1 MIRNLFTRL
10 LEKVKHLLFFKVKVE
25 KMNPLREL
33 QKYGQSFWL
42 DYIRRS
48 LITSGE
54 LRRLVEEDGLRGV
67 TSNPTIFQKA
77 IAGSL
82 DYDKAITEILK
93 TDPHVDGQDLF
104 ERLVIEDIQLA
115 ADILRPVYD
124 ETGGADGFVSLELPP
139 DLAHNTYKTLEEAHR
154 LWKKVNRPNLML
166 KVPAT
171 SEGIP
176 VIETLIAEGINV
188 NITLM
193 FSLSHYDAVANAYI
207 RGIER
212 CKEPNKVSSVAS
224 FFVSRIDSIVDK
236 NLENIG
242 TSEALALKGKIAIA
256 NAKTTYKRFQEIFSG
271 DRWERLEKRG
281 ARLQRPLWASTST
294 KNPSYSDV
302 LYIEELIGPNTVNTV
317 PPATMNAFRDHGLA
331 KSRLDRG
338 FEEAEA
344 QLNKL
349 KKIGINFNEI
359 TEKLQFDGV
368 NAFSKSYNEL
378 LLTLE
383 EKRQA
388 IIQGQKATRTYTLGE
403 YQEKVKNRLKIW
415 RDIDFSRRLWS
426 KDPTLWF
433 EKTVPEITDRLG
445 WLTLPEM
452 MQDQVE
458 DLVSFAEEIKSEGM
472 RNVVLL
478 GMGGSSLAPDVFQN
492 IFGNKNGYPK
502 LIVLDSTHPLT
513 LKSVEDKIDL
523 SKTLFLV
530 SSKSGTTIETL
541 SLFKYFWKK
550 IQVISKNS
558 GQHFVAITD
567 HGTPLMTLA
576 EDRGFRRIFTAPSDI
591 GGRYSALTVFG
602 LVPAALIGLNIC
614 KILDQAWMMSESCAF
629 CMLPDEAPGLEL
641 GATLGELTESGR
653 DKVTFLTSPSLTR
666 FPIWLEQL
674 IAESTGKDGKGII
687 PVANEPAFGTEFY
700 EKDRLFVFIFIEKDD
715 NQELEKLYQDINDA
729 GHPTVR
735 INMTEK
741 MNLGQE
747 IFCWEKAIAS
757 AGAILGIHPFNQ
769 PNVELAKQLARQEME
784 KSKDNKQFKEDI
796 ETCSIENTDKLLESF
811 KKWVGQVQAGDYVV
825 IQAYLQYD
833 QEITEVLQKIRLQLT
848 KRFRVATTSGFGPR
862 FLHSTGQLHKGG
874 PNTCLILQ
882 LIDEPAEQ
890 LEIPETEYTFNSLIQ
905 AQALG
910 DYNALKQ
917 LNRRVLR
924 INLKKDPIRGL
935 SQILD
940 LI

>member
-1 MIRNLFTRL
+1 
-10 LEKVKHLLFFKVKVE
+10 
-25 KMNPLREL
+25 MNPLREL

-77 IAGSL
+77 ISGSS
-82 DYDKAITEILK
+82 DYDKTITDILK

-104 ERLVIEDIQLA
+104 ERLAIEDIQMA
-115 ADILRPVYD
+115 ADILTPVYN
-124 ETGGADGFVSLELPP
+124 ETGGADGFVSLELSP
-139 DLAHNTYKTLEEAHR
+139 DLAHNTSKTIEEARR

-193 FSLSHYDAVANAYI
+193 FSLSHYEAVANAYI
-207 RGIER
+207 KGIER

-242 TSEALALKGKIAIA
+242 TSKALALKGKIAIA

-271 DRWERLEKRG
+271 ERWERLAKGG

-302 LYIEELIGPNTVNTV
+302 LYIEELIGPDTVNTV
-317 PPATMNAFRDHGLA
+317 PPVTMNAFRDHGLPE
-331 KSRLDRG
+331 SRLDSG

-344 QLNKL
+344 QLNEL
-349 KKIGINFNEI
+349 KKLGIDFNEI

-378 LLTLE
+378 LSTLE
-383 EKRQA
+383 EKHQT
-388 IIQGQKATRTYTLGE
+388 IIQGQKATRVYTLGE
-403 YQEKVKNRLKIW
+403 YHEKVKNRLNIW
-415 RDIDFSRRLWS
+415 RDIGFSRRLWS

-433 EKTVPEITDRLG
+433 EKPVPEITDRLG

-452 MQDQVE
+452 MHDQVE
-458 DLVSFAEEIKSEGM
+458 DLFSFADEIKTEGI

-492 IFGNKNGYPK
+492 IFGNKNGYPQ
-502 LIVLDSTHPLT
+502 LIVLDSTHPSII
-513 LKSVEDKIDL
+513 KSVEDKIDL

-541 SLFKYFWKK
+541 SLFKYFWEK
-550 IQVISKNS
+550 IQATNKNS

-567 HGTPLMTLA
+567 YGTPLMKLA
-576 EDRGFRRIFTAPSDI
+576 EDRGFRGIFTAPSDI

-602 LVPAALIGLNIC
+602 LVPAALIGLDIRQ
-614 KILDQAWMMSESCAF
+614 ILDQAWMMSESCAF
-629 CMLPDEAPGLEL
+629 CILPDETPGLEL
-641 GATLGELTESGR
+641 GATLGELTEAGR
-653 DKVTFLTSPSLTR
+653 DKVTFLTSPSITR

-687 PVANEPAFGTEFY
+687 PVTNEPAIKTEFY
-700 EKDRLFVFIFIEKDD
+700 EKDRLFVFLFIEKDD
-715 NQELEKLYQDINDA
+715 NQELEKLYQDISDA
-729 GHPTVR
+729 DHPIVR

-747 IFCWEKAIAS
+747 IFRWEKAIAA

-784 KSKDNKQFKEDI
+784 KSKDKKQSKEDI
-796 ETCSIENTDKLLESF
+796 GTYSIENPDNLCETF
-811 KKWVGQVQAGDYVV
+811 KKWIGQAQVGDYVT

-833 QEITEVLQKIRLQLT
+833 QEIIETLQKIRLELT
-848 KRFRVATTSGFGPR
+848 KRFKLATTSGFGPR

-910 DYNALKQ
+910 DYDALKQ

-924 INLKKDPIRGL
+924 INLKKNPIRGL

-940 LI
+940 LIQQ

>member
-1 MIRNLFTRL
+1 MSIILGDR
-10 LEKVKHLLFFKVKVE
+10 KVNYCSIEVE

-54 LRRLVEEDGLRGV
+54 LHRLVEEDGLRGV

-77 IAGSL
+77 IAGSS

-93 TDPHVDGQDLF
+93 TDPHVDVQDLF
-104 ERLVIEDIQLA
+104 ERLAIEDIQMA
-115 ADILRPVYD
+115 ADILQPVYD
-124 ETGGADGFVSLELPP
+124 ETGGADGFVSLELSP
-139 DLAHNTYKTLEEAHR
+139 DLAYNTPKTIEEARR

-193 FSLSHYDAVANAYI
+193 FSLSHYEAVANAYVK
-207 RGIER
+207 GIER

-271 DRWERLEKRG
+271 ERWERLAKRG
-281 ARLQRPLWASTST
+281 ARLQKPLWASTST

-302 LYIEELIGPNTVNTV
+302 LYIEELIGPDTVNTV
-317 PPATMNAFRDHGLA
+317 PPPTMNAFRDHGLPA
-331 KSRLDRG
+331 SRLDSG

-344 QLNKL
+344 QLNQL
-349 KKIGINFNEI
+349 KKLGIDFNEI

-378 LLTLE
+378 LSTLE

-415 RDIDFSRRLWS
+415 RDIGFNRRLWS
-426 KDPTLWF
+426 KDPTLWV
-433 EKTVPEITDRLG
+433 EKSVPEITDRLG
-445 WLTLPEM
+445 WLTMPEM
-452 MQDQVE
+452 MHDQVE
-458 DLVSFAEEIKSEGM
+458 DLFSFAEEIKSEGI

-492 IFGNKNGYPK
+492 IFGNKNGYPQ
-502 LIVLDSTHPLT
+502 LIVLDSTHPST
-513 LKSVEDKIDL
+513 IKSVEDKIDL

-550 IQVISKNS
+550 IQPINKNS

-567 HGTPLMTLA
+567 YGTPLMKLA
-576 EDRGFRRIFTAPSDI
+576 EERGFRRIFTAPSDI

-602 LVPAALIGLNIC
+602 LVPAALIGLDIRQ
-614 KILDQAWMMSESCAF
+614 ILDQAWMMSESCAF
-629 CMLPDEAPGLEL
+629 CMLPDETPGLEL
-641 GATLGELTESGR
+641 GATLGELTEAGR
-653 DKVTFLTSPSLTR
+653 DKVTFLTSPSITR

-687 PVANEPAFGTEFY
+687 PVTNEPAIETEFY
-700 EKDRLFVFIFIEKDD
+700 EKDRLFVFLFIEKDD
-715 NQELEKLYQDINDA
+715 NQELEKLYQDISDA
-729 GHPTVR
+729 GHPIVR

-747 IFCWEKAIAS
+747 IFRWEKAIAA

-784 KSKDNKQFKEDI
+784 KSKDNKQSKEDI
-796 ETCSIENTDKLLESF
+796 ETYSIENPEKLRETF
-811 KKWVGQVQAGDYVV
+811 KKWVGQAQVGDYVT

-833 QEITEVLQKIRLQLT
+833 QEIIETLQKIRLELT
-848 KRFRVATTSGFGPR
+848 KRFKLATTSGFGPR

-882 LIDEPAEQ
+882 LVDEPAEQ
-890 LEIPETEYTFNSLIQ
+890 LEIPETEYNFNSLIQ

-924 INLKKDPIRGL
+924 INLKNDPIKGL
-935 SQILD
+935 SHILE
-940 LI
+940 LISQ

>member
-1 MIRNLFTRL
+1 
-10 LEKVKHLLFFKVKVE
+10 
-25 KMNPLREL
+25 MNPLREL
-33 QKYGQSFWL
+33 QNYGQSFWL

-77 IAGSL
+77 IAGSS
-82 DYDKAITEILK
+82 DYDKTLTEILK

-104 ERLVIEDIQLA
+104 ERLAIEDIQMA

-124 ETGGADGFVSLELPP
+124 ETGGVDGFVSLELSP
-139 DLAHNTYKTLEEAHR
+139 DLAHNTSKTIEEARR
-154 LWKKVNRPNLML
+154 LWKKVNRSNLML

-193 FSLSHYDAVANAYI
+193 FSLSHYEAVANAYI
-207 RGIER
+207 HGIER
-212 CKEPNKVSSVAS
+212 CKEPDKVSSVAS

-242 TSEALALKGKIAIA
+242 TSEALALKGKIAVA
-256 NAKTTYKRFQEIFSG
+256 NAKMTYKRFQEIFSG
-271 DRWERLEKRG
+271 ERWERLAKRG

-302 LYIEELIGPNTVNTV
+302 LYIEELIGPDTVNTV
-317 PPATMNAFRDHGLA
+317 PPATMNAFRDHGLPE
-331 KSRLDRG
+331 SRLDSG
-338 FEEAEA
+338 FEEAET
-344 QLNKL
+344 QLNQL
-349 KKIGINFNEI
+349 KKLGIDFNEI

-378 LLTLE
+378 LSTLE

-415 RDIDFSRRLWS
+415 RDIGFSRRLWS

-433 EKTVPEITDRLG
+433 EKPVPEITDRLG
-445 WLTLPEM
+445 WLTLPEIM
-452 MQDQVE
+452 YDQVE
-458 DLVSFAEEIKSEGM
+458 DLFSFAEEIKSEGI

-502 LIVLDSTHPLT
+502 LIVLDSTHPST
-513 LKSVEDKIDL
+513 IKSVEDKIDL

-541 SLFKYFWKK
+541 SLFKYFWEK
-550 IQVISKNS
+550 IQAITKNS

-567 HGTPLMTLA
+567 YGTPLMKLG
-576 EDRGFRRIFTAPSDI
+576 EERGFRRIFTAPSDI

-602 LVPAALIGLNIC
+602 LVPAALIGLDIRQ
-614 KILDQAWMMSESCAF
+614 ILDQAWMMSESCAF
-629 CMLPDEAPGLEL
+629 CMLPDETPGLEL
-641 GATLGELTESGR
+641 GATLGELTEAGR
-653 DKVTFLTSPSLTR
+653 DKVTFLTSPSITQ

-687 PVANEPAFGTEFY
+687 PVTNEPAIEIEFF
-700 EKDRLFVFIFIEKDD
+700 EKDRLFAFLFIEKDD
-715 NQELEKLYQDINDA
+715 NEELEKLYQNIRDA
-729 GHPTVR
+729 GHPIVR
-735 INMTEK
+735 INMVEK

-747 IFCWEKAIAS
+747 IFRWEKAIAA

-784 KSKDNKQFKEDI
+784 KSKDKEQSKEDLG
-796 ETCSIENTDKLLESF
+796 TYSIENPEKLRETF
-811 KKWVGQVQAGDYVV
+811 KKWVGQARVGDYVT
-825 IQAYLQYD
+825 IQAYLKYD
-833 QEITEVLQKIRLQLT
+833 QEIIEPLQKIRLELT
-848 KRFRVATTSGFGPR
+848 KRLKLATTSSFGPR

-882 LIDEPAEQ
+882 LIDEPVEQ

>member
-1 MIRNLFTRL
+1 
-10 LEKVKHLLFFKVKVE
+10 
-25 KMNPLREL
+25 MNPLREL

-54 LRRLVEEDGLRGV
+54 LQRLVEEDGLRGV

-77 IAGSL
+77 IAGSS

-93 TDPHVDGQDLF
+93 KDPHIEVQDLF
-104 ERLVIEDIQLA
+104 ETLAIEDIQMA
-115 ADILRPVYD
+115 TDILRPVYD

-139 DLAHNTYKTLEEAHR
+139 DLAHDTFKTIDEARR
-154 LWKKVNRPNLML
+154 LWKKINRPNLML

-193 FSLSHYDAVANAYI
+193 FSLSHYEDVANAYI
-207 RGIER
+207 RGIENCR
-212 CKEPNKVSSVAS
+212 EPGKVSSVAS

-236 NLENIG
+236 DLDNIG
-242 TSEALALKGKIAIA
+242 TSEALALKGRIAIA
-256 NAKTTYKRFQEIFSG
+256 NAKTTYKRFQEIFSSK
-271 DRWERLEKRG
+271 RWERLAKHG

-302 LYIEELIGPNTVNTV
+302 LYIEELIGSDTVNTI
-317 PPATMNAFRDHGLA
+317 PPATLNAFRDHGLI
-331 KSRLDRG
+331 KSRLDSG
-338 FEEAEA
+338 FEEAET
-344 QLNKL
+344 QLNQL
-349 KKIGINFNEI
+349 KKLGIDFNEI
-359 TEKLQFDGV
+359 TEKLQYDGV
-368 NAFSKSYNEL
+368 KAFSKSYNEL
-378 LLTLE
+378 LSTLE

-388 IIQGQKATRTYTLGE
+388 IIQGQKAIRTYTLGK
-403 YQEKVKNRLKIW
+403 YQEKVKNRLNLW
-415 RDIDFSRRLWS
+415 RDIDFNRRLWS

-433 EKTVPEITDRLG
+433 EKPVPEITDRLG

-452 MQDQVE
+452 MRDQVE
-458 DLVSFAEEIKSEGM
+458 DLFSFAEEIKSEGM

-492 IFGNKNGYPK
+492 VYGNKNGYPQ
-502 LIVLDSTHPLT
+502 LIVLDSSHPSNI
-513 LKSVEDKIDL
+513 KSVEDKIDL

-550 IQVISKNS
+550 IQTINKNS

-567 HGTPLMTLA
+567 YGSPLMKLA
-576 EDRGFRRIFTAPSDI
+576 EDRDFRRIFTAPSDI

-602 LVPAALIGLNIC
+602 LVPAALIGLDIHQL
-614 KILDQAWMMSESCAF
+614 LDQAWMMSESCAF
-629 CMLPDEAPGLEL
+629 CILPDETPGLEL
-641 GATLGELTESGR
+641 GATLGELTKAGR
-653 DKVTFLTSPSLTR
+653 DKVTFLTSPSISR

-674 IAESTGKDGKGII
+674 VAESTGKDGKGII
-687 PVANEPAFGTEFY
+687 PVTDEPAFGSEFY
-700 EKDRLFVFIFIEKDD
+700 EKDRLFVFLFMEKDD
-715 NQELEKLYQDINDA
+715 NQELEKSYRDISYA
-729 GHPTVR
+729 GHPIVR
-735 INMTEK
+735 INLTEK

-747 IFCWEKAIAS
+747 IFCWEKAIAA

-784 KSKDNKQFKEDI
+784 KSKDKKQFKEDI
-796 ETCSIENTDKLLESF
+796 ETYSIENLKKLRESF
-811 KKWVGQVQAGDYVV
+811 KKWVGQAQIGDYVT
-825 IQAYLQYD
+825 IQAFLQYD

-848 KRFRVATTSGFGPR
+848 KRFRLATTSGFGPR

-874 PNTCLILQ
+874 PNTCLIFQ

-924 INLKKDPIRGL
+924 INLKKDPIKGL
-935 SQILD
+935 SEILE
-940 LI
+940 LIR